1 MDPRLEPLAA
11 VLAVNTLLFL
21 NCLDGVTDED
31 ALRRVD
37 HRTNSM
43 GFIAAHL
50 VGARAFAA
58 GAVGGDGTDPF
69 AALLGSVSSIE
80 QVESLPT
87 LAEIREAW
95 ARVTRHIEAALDGIS
110 SEALDAEA
118 KARFPIGDPSVLG
131 MVAFLAQHDSYHI
144 GQLAFLRK
152 HLGYG
157 AMSYH
162 KGDAT

>member
-1 MDPRLEPLAA
+1 MDPRLEPLTA

-37 HRTNSM
+37 GRTNSL

-50 VGARAFAA
+50 VGARAYAA

-69 AALLGSVSSIE
+69 AELLGSVKSIDE
-80 QVESLPT
+80 VERLPA
-87 LAEIREAW
+87 LDEIRAAW
-95 ARVTRHIEAALDGIS
+95 ARVTRQLEAALDGIS
-110 SEALDAEA
+110 PEALDAEA
-118 KARFPIGDPSVLG
+118 KYQFPIEDPSVLG

-162 KGDAT
+162 GGDGP